1 MWTIGILIVAVI
13 VLGVYAAR
21 GRLGQLGPDVPDRP
35 GPDLPEG
42 PLNGEDVRQVHFAVV
57 TRGYEMSQVDAV
69 LERLAAQLDVGA
81 ETSWRYLAGG
91 SPIVGS
97 TTEPALSSE
106 LRDNGG
112 TGVSDGVHDDE
123 KRGSNGSNE
132 APNR

>member
-13 VLGVYAAR
+13 ALGVYAAR

-42 PLNGEDVRQVHFAVV
+42 PLNGEDLRQVHFAVV

-69 LERLAAQLDVGA
+69 LARLAAQLDDGT
-81 ETSWRYLAGG
+81 ETGWSSPAGG
-91 SPIVGS
+91 STSAGGTPD
-97 TTEPALSSE
+97 PASFSE
-106 LRDNGG
+106 LGDNGG